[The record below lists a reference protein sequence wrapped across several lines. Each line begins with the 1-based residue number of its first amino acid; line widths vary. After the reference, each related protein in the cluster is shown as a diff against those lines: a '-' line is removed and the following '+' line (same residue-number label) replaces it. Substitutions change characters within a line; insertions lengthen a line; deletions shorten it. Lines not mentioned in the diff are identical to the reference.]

1 MSYRCSKCGLGVIV
15 VGVEKP
21 IYACNC
27 EEEKIVNGE
36 KVIKK
41 AHILCDMEAKV
52 VGSAKMSVGENKT

>member
-21 IYACNC
+21 IRACNC
-27 EEEKIVNGE
+27 TEEKIVDGVTIT
-36 KVIKK
+36 KP